1 MPLAIFFRQAMP
13 GIFISYRRDDTAGH
27 AGRIYDRLAAQF
39 GADQVFMDV
48 DTIQPGE
55 DFTRVL
61 AERTGSCSAL
71 VAIIGKQW
79 LSAQDREGRRRLE
92 DPADYVRLE
101 ILAALTR
108 GIVVVPV
115 LVEGASLPRADE
127 LPAPLRKLS
136 DYQALTVSDDRFHAE
151 VNELIRALQGDTAR
165 TDATAWQRIVKS
177 RRAML
182 VAAVSIAAL
191 TAAGWWG
198 YTHRPHERDAQSAAA
213 LLSGRWHADVAS
225 EQEAK
230 FRIAFRFEVSGD
242 RLLGTVDYPT
252 GTGAIHDGL
261 IRGEHVSFATT
272 HTPQFEDREA
282 TARFEGDLSAQG
294 LELVMQTDQAVRRFT
309 AIKD

>member
-1 MPLAIFFRQAMP
+1 MPLATFFRHAMP
-13 GIFISYRRDDTAGH
+13 GIFISYRRDDTAGR

-71 VAIIGKQW
+71 VAIIGKEW
-79 LSAQDREGRRRLE
+79 LSAQDREGHRRLE

-115 LVEGASLPRADE
+115 LVEGASLPRGDE

-151 VNELIRALQGDTAR
+151 VDELIRALQGEIAR
-165 TDATAWQRIVKS
+165 TDASAWQRLMKS

-198 YTHRPHERDAQSAAA
+198 YSRQPQPRSVQSAAA
-213 LLSGRWHADVAS
+213 LLNGRWHADVAA
-225 EQEAK
+225 EQGST

-242 RLLGTVDYPT
+242 HLLGTVDYPT

-294 LELVMQTDQAVRRFT
+294 LDLVMQTDQTVRRFT